1 MGCTPGFMARASWIT
16 DSQPNVRGRRV
27 PTTSPRRNERAVNL
41 IVPLNAVVTYAS
53 SKLLTNSWLKFVARE
68 RKCAQQLR
76 REAIVHS
83 FGLRM
88 NLLPRSVTE
97 TEGNSYMCILVILSS
112 LCACNSKN
120 IYRVINITRNFTGIY
135 LYTVCVLM
143 FHLRNYYSCNPQ
155 SIYDEVLI
163 DKLHI
168 NDDEKFMIMTH
179 LSLLFS

>member
-1 MGCTPGFMARASWIT
+1 MSRKLCDTRSKIKRRRRQAHFSYALTGYFYGVYTGFYGPCIVNHWFPAECPGEEGPS
-16 DSQPNVRGRRV
+16 
-27 PTTSPRRNERAVNL
+27 TSPRRNERAVNL

-83 FGLRM
+83 FGLRV

-112 LCACNSKN
+112 LCACNSEN
-120 IYRVINITRNFTGIY
+120 IYRVQYMRFEMSY
-135 LYTVCVLM
+135 K
-143 FHLRNYYSCNPQ
+143 YY
-155 SIYDEVLI
+155 
-163 DKLHI
+163 
-168 NDDEKFMIMTH
+168 
-179 LSLLFS
+179 